1 MSHSGTLNLVV
12 CFVISNIFTINI
24 LKCLCVCVCVQSA
37 ASSLQGFL
45 CCSSSSSAWRP
56 SSSSLSPPSC
66 SVHRSTQSA
75 MTRRSVLMTPRS
87 FCVQK
92 SYFRKRWLKVRAEL
106 FLGFQFKYSSLGWW
120 VFLAKKEK
128 LMVSVVNFK
137 SSTVNLVSYLFFW
150 SSRRRSNVLKTRS
163 PRGNAMYDGMEW
175 KLCSGVRPRCCGVIP
190 SLVYVCGACYC
201 WPKAAAVDQ
210 SSPSDENGSIELIWS
225 QICFLLG
232 RALDGPLLPE
242 SVTGG
247 LGGGETGWNPGG
259 SSTTRGWDVNLSP
272 SVCTN
277 VLDNWDVV
285 VVF

>member
-1 MSHSGTLNLVV
+1 
-12 CFVISNIFTINI
+12 
-24 LKCLCVCVCVQSA
+24 
-37 ASSLQGFL
+37 
-45 CCSSSSSAWRP
+45 
-56 SSSSLSPPSC
+56 
-66 SVHRSTQSA
+66 
-75 MTRRSVLMTPRS
+75 
-87 FCVQK
+87 
-92 SYFRKRWLKVRAEL
+92 
-106 FLGFQFKYSSLGWW
+106 
-120 VFLAKKEK
+120 
-128 LMVSVVNFK
+128 MVSVVSFK
-137 SSTVNLVSYLFFW
+137 SSTVNLISYLFFW

-163 PRGNAMYDGMEW
+163 PRGNATYDGMEW

-225 QICFLLG
+225 QICFFLG